1 MTQDIDDFIESLTQE
16 NGEFFALH
24 AECET
29 RYWVGCLSGEA
40 AAEELLPRWF
50 NELRGVEVIG
60 RFVERVP
67 DLTLKVLV
75 GRQVGDE
82 AKHAL
87 YCRHRIEQLGGSVLD
102 YRPTPAQ
109 MALGDYL
116 DSLAYPEEFF
126 AAQQFTV
133 EAQSLKRDE
142 EVLDGFDPATAEMF
156 RRHIN
161 PDEKFHVRLGLLGLR
176 TFARSSAAQR
186 RARAAA
192 RGARELHVH
201 LMRSHREAMEKRG
214 LPGGAP

>member
-1 MTQDIDDFIESLTQE
+1 MQDVDQFIEELAQE
-16 NGEFFALH
+16 NEAFFAQQG
-24 AECET
+24 EWGT
-29 RYWVGCLSGEA
+29 QYWAGALVERA
-40 AAEELLPRWF
+40 AAEALLPRWF

-60 RFVERVP
+60 RFIERVP

-82 AKHAL
+82 ARHAL

-102 YRPTPAQ
+102 YKPSTAQ
-109 MALGDYL
+109 MAFGDFL

-133 EAQSLKRDE
+133 ETQSLKRNE
-142 EVLDGFDPATAEMF
+142 AALSCFDAETADMF

-161 PDEKFHVRLGLLGLR
+161 PDERFHVRLGYLGLQ
-176 TFARSSAAQR
+176 TFARSGPAQR

-192 RGARELHVH
+192 RGVRELHVR
-201 LMRSHREAMEKRG
+201 LVRSHREAMEKRG
-214 LPGGAP
+214 LLGGAT

>member
-1 MTQDIDDFIESLTQE
+1 MIQNIDQFIESLALENEEYFAQQAACDTQ
-16 NGEFFALH
+16 
-24 AECET
+24 
-29 RYWVGCLSGEA
+29 YWGGSLSGLA
-40 AAEELLPRWF
+40 AAEALLPRWF

-60 RFVERVP
+60 RFIERVP

-87 YCRHRIEQLGGSVLD
+87 YCRHRIEQLGGSVTE

-109 MALGDYL
+109 MAFGDFL

-133 EAQSLKRDE
+133 ETQSIKRNEAALDCFDE
-142 EVLDGFDPATAEMF
+142 VTAEMF

-161 PDEKFHVRLGLLGLR
+161 PDEKFHVRLGHLGLR
-176 TFARSSAAQR
+176 TFARSGPAQR

-192 RGARELHVH
+192 RGARELHVR
-201 LMRSHREAMEKRG
+201 LVRSHREVMETRG
-214 LPGGAP
+214 LLRLAT